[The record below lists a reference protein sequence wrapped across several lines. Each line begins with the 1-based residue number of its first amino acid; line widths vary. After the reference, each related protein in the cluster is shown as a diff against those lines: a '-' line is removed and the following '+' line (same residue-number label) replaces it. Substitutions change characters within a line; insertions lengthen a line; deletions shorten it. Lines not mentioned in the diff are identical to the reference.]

1 VNEAFDALADRR
13 VVLIGGK
20 GGVGKTTVAVAAALR
35 IRGAILF
42 TTDPASNLGDILDER
57 AQGAGGGAQ
66 VIISPAHEQ
75 ATTAPSAP
83 RPLRPAPYYESLDAP
98 SLYRRFLDKNLAAFL
113 EIGDRG
119 TYLDKDELRR
129 FFELSLPGADELMA
143 WMRIGEL
150 AEENPASVIVVDTA
164 PTGHTLRMLG
174 AAEHFRQFAAALDS
188 MQAKHRD
195 LVRQFTRRSVRD
207 AIDAFIAEFEAT
219 ARARREL
226 LATSGAFVPVFLSEP
241 WVVEQ
246 TKRLIDAVEV
256 PVPFAILNRVAAP
269 DCARDRARMQRD
281 AAARAALAPLRIVDA
296 PRACFPLDSA
306 ERIGRWSA

>member
-1 VNEAFDALADRR
+1 MNEAFDSLAGRR

-20 GGVGKTTVAVAAALR
+20 GGVGKTTVAIAAALR
-35 IRGAILF
+35 LRGAVLF
-42 TTDPASNLGDILDER
+42 TTDPASNLGDFADLRFEALDT
-57 AQGAGGGAQ
+57 
-66 VIISPAHEQ
+66 PA
-75 ATTAPSAP
+75 
-83 RPLRPAPYYESLDAP
+83 
-98 SLYRRFLDKNLAAFL
+98 LYRRFLDKNLEQFL

-150 AEENPASVIVVDTA
+150 AEENPNATIVVDTA

-174 AAEHFRQFAAALDS
+174 AAEHFRQFAAALDA

-207 AIDAFIAEFEAT
+207 AVDAFIAEFEAV
-219 ARARREL
+219 ARRRREL
-226 LATSGAFVPVFLSEP
+226 LTRDGAFVPVFLSEL

-246 TKRLIDAVEV
+246 TKRLIAEVEV
-256 PVPFAILNRVAAP
+256 PVPFAVLNRVAAP
-269 DCARDRARMQRD
+269 DCERDRARMPRD
-281 AAARAALAPLRIVDA
+281 AAA
-296 PRACFPLDSA
+296 
-306 ERIGRWSA
+306 

>member
-1 VNEAFDALADRR
+1 MNEAFDSLAGRR

-20 GGVGKTTVAVAAALR
+20 GGVGKTTVAIAAALR
-35 IRGAILF
+35 LRGAILF
-42 TTDPASNLGDILDER
+42 TTDPASNLEDILR
-57 AQGAGGGAQ
+57 GQGTGDGAQ
-66 VIISPAHEQ
+66 VVSSQRQQPV
-75 ATTAPSAP
+75 P
-83 RPLRPAPYYESLDAP
+83 RSLSTVPFRFEALDAP
-98 SLYRRFLDKNLAAFL
+98 ALYRRFLDENLASFL

-150 AEENPASVIVVDTA
+150 AEENPSATIVVDTA

-174 AAEHFRQFAAALDS
+174 AAEHFRQFAAALDA

-207 AIDAFIAEFEAT
+207 AVDAFIAEFEAVS
-219 ARARREL
+219 RRRREL
-226 LATSGAFVPVFLSEP
+226 LVRDGAFVPVFLSEP

-246 TKRLIDAVEV
+246 TRRLIAEV
-256 PVPFAILNRVAAP
+256 GIPVPFAVLNRVA
-269 DCARDRARMQRD
+269 
-281 AAARAALAPLRIVDA
+281 
-296 PRACFPLDSA
+296 
-306 ERIGRWSA
+306 

>member
-1 VNEAFDALADRR
+1 MNEAFDALADRR

-20 GGVGKTTVAVAAALR
+20 GGVGKTTISIAAALR

-42 TTDPASNLGDILDER
+42 TTDPASNLSDVLRDE
-57 AQGAGGGAQ
+57 
-66 VIISPAHEQ
+66 
-75 ATTAPSAP
+75 
-83 RPLRPAPYYESLDAP
+83 LRFESLDAP
-98 SLYRRFLDKNLAAFL
+98 ALYRRFLDTNLAAFL

-150 AEENPASVIVVDTA
+150 AEENPASTIVVDTA

-174 AAEHFRQFAAALDS
+174 AAEHFRQFAAALDA
-188 MQAKHRD
+188 MQEKHRD
-195 LVRQFTRRSVRD
+195 MVRQFTRRTARD
-207 AIDAFIAEFEAT
+207 AFDAFITDFEAT
-219 ARARREL
+219 ARRRREL
-226 LATSGAFVPVFLSEP
+226 LASAGAFVPVFLSEP

-246 TKRLIDAVEV
+246 TKRLVASVEV
-256 PVPFAILNRVAAP
+256 PVPFAVLNRAAAP

-281 AAARAALAPLRIVDA
+281 AAARAALAPLRVVDA
-296 PRACFPLDSA
+296 PRACLPLDSA
-306 ERIGRWSA
+306 ERIAQWSN